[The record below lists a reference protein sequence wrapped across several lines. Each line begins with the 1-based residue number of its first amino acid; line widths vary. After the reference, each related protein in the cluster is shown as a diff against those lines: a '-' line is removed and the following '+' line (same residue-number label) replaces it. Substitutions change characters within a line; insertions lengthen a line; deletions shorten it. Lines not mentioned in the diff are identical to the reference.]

1 MRAAVLSVGSEILR
15 GDIVDT
21 NAPFLARELSELGF
35 EVVSTRAAGDELA
48 LLAGAV
54 RQSLDAADVLLL
66 TGGLGPT
73 DDDLTRDAI
82 AQVFGEEMT
91 IDPGLMEEIERR
103 FARLGRRHVPASN
116 RRQAQIIPSAS
127 SLPNPNGTAPG
138 WLVRA
143 SGKTVAAMPG
153 PPAEMLPMWTDAVR
167 PEVERL
173 IPDSVAMLALMT
185 FGIGESALEE
195 QIADVIRWR
204 PDVTV
209 ATYAKETGVQVHVT
223 ARAGSAEEARRT
235 VDQADRMVRERLG
248 TAVFG
253 TGDSTLAGAVG
264 DLCTAQGATLAV
276 MESATGGMLG
286 ALITGNPGSS
296 DYFRGGIVAYT
307 PEVKV
312 QYGVPTGVIARHG
325 VVSRET
331 AEAMATAARSAL
343 RTSAAIGLTGI
354 AGTEAADG
362 HSPGTCFIAV
372 DVDGL
377 VRAAEI
383 HRPGSRVGAQRH
395 FAQSALNLLRLTLM
409 KAEVPV

>member
-35 EVVSTRAAGDELA
+35 EVVSIRAVGDDLP
-48 LLAGAV
+48 LLSHAV
-54 RQSLDAADVLLL
+54 RQSLRDADVLLL

-82 AQVFGEEMT
+82 AQVLDEEMT
-91 IDPGLMEEIERR
+91 VDPGLMAEIEQR
-103 FARLGRRHVPASN
+103 FARLGRRYVPASN
-116 RRQAQIIPSAS
+116 SKQAQLIPSAAS
-127 SLPNPNGTAPG
+127 MPNPNGTAPG
-138 WLVRA
+138 WLVRK
-143 SGKTVAAMPG
+143 SGKVVSAMPG
-153 PPAEMLPMWTDAVR
+153 PPSEMHPMWRDEVR
-167 PEVERL
+167 PAIERL
-173 IPDSVAMLALMT
+173 IPGNVAMLALMT

-195 QIADVIRWR
+195 QVADVIHWR

-223 ARAGSAEEARRT
+223 ARAASSEDARELAREAEGMLC
-235 VDQADRMVRERLG
+235 QRLG

-253 TGDSTLAGAVG
+253 SGDSTLAGAIG
-264 DLCTAQGATLAV
+264 DLCAARGVTLAV
-276 MESATGGMLG
+276 MESASGGTLG
-286 ALITGNPGSS
+286 ALITQHPGSS

-312 QYGVPTGVIARHG
+312 QYGVSQEVVARYG
-325 VVSRET
+325 VVSGET
-331 AEAMATAARSAL
+331 AEAMAGAARTALQASAG
-343 RTSAAIGLTGI
+343 IGL
-354 AGTEAADG
+354 AGVAGEAPVGG
-362 HSPGTCFIAV
+362 HPPGSCFIAV

-377 VRAAEI
+377 VRSAEI
-383 HRPGSRVGAQRH
+383 HRPGSRAAAQRH

-409 KAEVPV
+409 KAEAHA